1 MDGRPASS
9 REVILFSCKFPR
21 HPEHRTLDAPQA
33 AQITVDGVPIA
44 VAYYRRN
51 GLDEIALSIQR
62 DVDGN
67 EMIKAPDGKVFSIRN
82 EAFEGL
88 LEQFSIEG
96 NRVVLVGWAAD
107 QKRKV
112 QSSVFALFLGE
123 KCLGVARPTNR
134 PDLANYF
141 GDSQMDKIGFI
152 VELPLSSLKGKSFR
166 QFRILALTADGLAGD
181 VCLQKAND

>member
-1 MDGRPASS
+1 M
-9 REVILFSCKFPR
+9 
-21 HPEHRTLDAPQA
+21 
-33 AQITVDGVPIA
+33 
-44 VAYYRRN
+44 
-51 GLDEIALSIQR
+51 
-62 DVDGN
+62 
-67 EMIKAPDGKVFSIRN
+67 
-82 EAFEGL
+82 
-88 LEQFSIEG
+88 
-96 NRVVLVGWAAD
+96 GWAAD